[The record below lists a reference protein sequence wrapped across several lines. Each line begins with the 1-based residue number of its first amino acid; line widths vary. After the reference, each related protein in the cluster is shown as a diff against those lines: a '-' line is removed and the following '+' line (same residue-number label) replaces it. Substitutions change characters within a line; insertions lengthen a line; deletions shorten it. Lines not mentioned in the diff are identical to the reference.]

1 MNFDD
6 PSPPLT
12 NRVANLAKVKRS
24 IASRRHATLL
34 SRVRRPGLPDCTV
47 PELLTTTDY
56 TSAQVWKDA
65 RRKVLDVDV
74 SFDGE
79 HWTPVITYLDN
90 VRQQSAE
97 VKVIVQWHDGTT
109 EDHCWQ
115 ANEHPLLTLQDI
127 CIWFETTHG
136 HALQPASDTR
146 STSTWSFMVHDSR
159 NHTLLNTTALL
170 TEPEFNPWWS
180 TTRFDPTQHDYRE
193 LLHLRITPLNLDTFE
208 PALLEAMDLNGN
220 REPYQA
226 LLDQQQQQIQ
236 WQRDAALRQEQDT
249 AYAAAL
255 VADRAVQASST
266 LPTLPTLPTS
276 SVHTTLGTSA
286 EPMDLTGE
294 EGDNVEDVKDVEDV
308 QESEEGNN
316 AEETEETED
325 IPLTR
330 DQVRAARQQYFASR
344 FGQTNTA

>member
-1 MNFDD
+1 MNLDD
-6 PSPPLT
+6 PSSPPLT

-34 SRVRRPGLPDCTV
+34 SRVRRPGQPDCTV

-97 VKVIVQWHDGTT
+97 VKAIVQWHDGTT
-109 EDHCWQ
+109 EYHCWQ
-115 ANEHPLLTLQDI
+115 ANEHPSLTLQDI

-170 TEPEFNPWWS
+170 TEPEFNQWWS
-180 TTRFDPTQHDYRE
+180 TTRFDPTQHDYHE

-220 REPYQA
+220 REPYQPRF
-226 LLDQQQQQIQ
+226 DQQQQQIQ
-236 WQRDAALRQEQDT
+236 WQRDAALRQEQDA

-255 VADRAVQASST
+255 EADRAVQASST
-266 LPTLPTLPTS
+266 LPTP
-276 SVHTTLGTSA
+276 VHTTSGTSA

-294 EGDNVEDVKDVEDV
+294 EGDNVENVQKVK
-308 QESEEGNN
+308 ESEDGKE
-316 AEETEETED
+316 AEDTED
-325 IPLTR
+325 TEDTPLTR
-330 DQVRAARQQYFASR
+330 DQLRAARQQYFASR